1 MMSLDVLAQ
10 PPIEVLEDT
19 RPKLFVQQV
28 HARDHII
35 PDPSCCYG
43 PRPITV
49 SRRRS
54 GDGAVIEY
62 VERLR
67 SVYDREAI
75 SAHEGV
81 DIAGRKVSG
90 RIPDE

>member
-1 MMSLDVLAQ
+1 MISLDVLAQ
-10 PPIEVLEDT
+10 PPIEVFEDT

-35 PDPSCCYG
+35 PNPSCCYG

-49 SRRRS
+49 SRRCS
-54 GDGAVIEY
+54 GDGAIIKY
-62 VERLR
+62 VEWLC

-75 SAHEGV
+75 SANEGV
-81 DIAGRKVSG
+81 DIPGRKVSG